1 MERNLSLYTLYG
13 VWGDDFHKSLQ
24 ILEKNFIIFFLTFNF
39 LMLFLLHKTSL
50 QGIKKS
56 LF

>member
-1 MERNLSLYTLYG
+1 MERNLSFYTLYG